1 MALVTLLKLLAPMA
15 LFNPQLLSAMDD
27 ANTESTFDPANAE
40 GWYNLS
46 VIKQHFDA
54 IVESPLQPKIP
65 ASAPAEAVKPKE
77 EPAQTIQASTKVIE
91 KVKERKK
98 EKRER

>member
-1 MALVTLLKLLAPMA
+1 
-15 LFNPQLLSAMDD
+15 MDD